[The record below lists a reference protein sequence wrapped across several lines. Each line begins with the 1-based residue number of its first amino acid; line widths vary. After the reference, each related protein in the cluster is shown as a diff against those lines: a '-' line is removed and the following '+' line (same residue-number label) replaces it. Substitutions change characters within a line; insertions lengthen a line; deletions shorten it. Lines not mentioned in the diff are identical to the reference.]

1 MLPRAN
7 VPEEVIAVIHQFHDV
22 MQARV
27 CIDDGE
33 LSDWFEV
40 TQGLRQG
47 CVLSPLLFNKF
58 FAAAIEVVLVR
69 FSEDDTI
76 LRDLVYLE
84 EEAGVGAGTPLECAR
99 RAVWGMLY
107 ADDAGVVSRSQEGLT
122 RMMTLIVEVSGA
134 FGLTVLD
141 LKAETLLMWAPEK

>member
-1 MLPRAN
+1 M
-7 VPEEVIAVIHQFHDV
+7 
-22 MQARV
+22 
-27 CIDDGE
+27 
-33 LSDWFEV
+33 
-40 TQGLRQG
+40 
-47 CVLSPLLFNKF
+47 LSPLLFNIF

-69 FSEDDTI
+69 FSKDDTI

-122 RMMTLIVEVSGA
+122 RMMTLIVEVFEA
-134 FGLTVLD
+134 FGLTVSEM
-141 LKAETLLMWAPEK
+141 KAETLLMLAPEK